1 MANDTTMRLRDQRK
15 PGHGWFDNEIYDVFG
30 DELQQNGISV
40 YMTLARLCYG
50 VRVTMSLREMAGH
63 ARMSKDTFGRTLK
76 RVISLG
82 LVVERKG
89 ATPQSASTYELV
101 DVKELAGAYLREAV
115 QKNKQKASLNVPS
128 VSQRDTAPMPT
139 LVELLSN
146 RAVASSVEPA
156 ANDDAGCLT
165 VRQEGDAD
173 AGVDKKICDAPDATG
188 VSQKVGSFETEVS
201 HDVRHLRQD
210 TRHKT
215 QNQYSP
221 QPPLHGGGAVSEV
234 SFERDSREIF
244 TPGAN
249 GCGVITSQG
258 LPNERE
264 GVGCSAADAAVA
276 KVMRECSLSNP
287 RLDRVIYRAMEA
299 EHALSDAA
307 VVWNATAERMIH
319 AWREFGSVAQLMR
332 HSVGARK
339 FFSEGMWCN
348 WKLWPYDRQAVSEAR
363 RL

>member
-89 ATPQSASTYELV
+89 PTPQSASTYELV

-146 RAVASSVEPA
+146 RAAASSVEPA
-156 ANDDAGCLT
+156 VVDDSACLT
-165 VRQEGDAD
+165 VRQEEDAD

-215 QNQYSP
+215 QNNY
-221 QPPLHGGGAVSEV
+221 PPTPV
-234 SFERDSREIF
+234 
-244 TPGAN
+244 PGASGFQSAEAGSRN
-249 GCGVITSQG
+249 AETKGKG
-258 LPNERE
+258 LPGERE
-264 GVGCSAADAAVA
+264 GVGCAGCSAAAEAVA